1 MGKKIAIVGAGA
13 VGCQVGGHMA
23 ANGEDVIFIDGWP
36 EHVDKMNRDGLHLTG
51 VTEAE
56 NKTVPVRAIHMS
68 DVQSLSKGD
77 PIDIAF
83 VCMKSYDTEWATYL
97 IKPYLAPQGFVVSL
111 QNCMNEEFI
120 AKIVGWGK
128 VTGLIAAKISVD
140 LVGPAHVNRNVPLLG
155 NSHTVFRAGEVH
167 GEETDRI
174 KEVARL
180 CAYTD
185 SAMVTKNLWGERWS
199 KLCLNASGN
208 GVAAST
214 GLGAAAIA
222 DDPHLRMVKIKL
234 AAESIA
240 VGKASG
246 FKLEKMK
253 GVATEVYEAAVKGDA
268 ASRKILEDG
277 LIAEA
282 SKGNP
287 NATPSMGQDM
297 RKGRRTEIDYM
308 NGLVVAK
315 GRENGIPT
323 PVNEGLIA
331 AVKKVERGEA
341 KASPALLA
349 GL

>member
-1 MGKKIAIVGAGA
+1 
-13 VGCQVGGHMA
+13 
-23 ANGEDVIFIDGWP
+23 
-36 EHVDKMNRDGLHLTG
+36 
-51 VTEAE
+51 
-56 NKTVPVRAIHMS
+56 MS
-68 DVQSLSKGD
+68 DVQALSKGD

-83 VCMKSYDTEWATYL
+83 ICVKSYDTEWATYL
-97 IKPYLAPQGFVVSL
+97 IKPYLAPQGFIVSL

-120 AKIVGWGK
+120 ANIVGWGK
-128 VTGLIAAKISVD
+128 VAGCIAAKISVD
-140 LVGPAHVNRNVPLLG
+140 LRGPAHVNRNVPLLG

-167 GEETDRI
+167 GLETDRI

-185 SAMVTKNLWGERWS
+185 SAMVTDNLWGERWS

-214 GLGAAAIA
+214 GLGAADIA
-222 DDPHLRMVKIKL
+222 ADAHLRMVKIKL

-240 VGKASG
+240 AGKASG

-253 GVATEVYEAAVKGDA
+253 GVTTDVYEAAVKGDA
-268 ASRKILEDG
+268 ASRKILDDG

-315 GRENGIPT
+315 GRESGVPT

-341 KASPALLA
+341 SASPSLLA
-349 GL
+349 DL